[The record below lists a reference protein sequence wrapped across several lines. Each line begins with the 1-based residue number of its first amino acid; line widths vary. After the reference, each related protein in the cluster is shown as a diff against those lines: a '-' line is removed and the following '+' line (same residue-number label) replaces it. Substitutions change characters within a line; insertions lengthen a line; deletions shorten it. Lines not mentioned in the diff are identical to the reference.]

1 MILEQC
7 GEFGVSFEV
16 FQTGAFRLH
25 FSKEVNIFVAL
36 SLSRIKTVFS
46 LSLVSK
52 DGRNASVL
60 VIFEQRSGFVVS
72 IELCKTCVLFDSV
85 YALISIEQEQSCPS
99 LATKN
104 SVRNASV
111 LWILLQVCNVR

>member
-36 SLSRIKTVFS
+36 SFSRTRTVFS
-46 LSLVSK
+46 PRLVSK
-52 DGRNASVL
+52 RGRNASVL
-60 VIFEQRSGFVVS
+60 VIFDQRSVFVVS
-72 IELCKTCVLFDSV
+72 FEFCNLCAF
-85 YALISIEQEQSCPS
+85 
-99 LATKN
+99 
-104 SVRNASV
+104 
-111 LWILLQVCNVR
+111 